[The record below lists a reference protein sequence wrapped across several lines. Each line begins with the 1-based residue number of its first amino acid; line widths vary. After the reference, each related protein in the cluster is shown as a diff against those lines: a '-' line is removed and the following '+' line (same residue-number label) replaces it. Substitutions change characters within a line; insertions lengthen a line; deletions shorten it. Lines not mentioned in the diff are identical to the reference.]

1 MKKHARMSVLKRIL
15 AVVIATA
22 VAVSILTVPDT
33 EVSAATGKV
42 KSVAVTNLPAK
53 QLTLKKGKT
62 FTLKSKVTVTGKA
75 SKKVTYKTSNK
86 KIATVNAKGK
96 ITAKKKGTAK
106 IYVISKADKKKKC
119 TITVTVGTPVT
130 KVKLNKTKSTMTVGK
145 KQTLKATVTPK
156 KASSKAVVWKSSN
169 KKVATVT
176 SKGVVKAKKAGTVTI
191 TATAKDGSGKK
202 ASCKVTVKKA
212 SAAKPVAPTP
222 VAPDYAIK
230 SMKVVGVE
238 SIEIT
243 LSKAVVLTKADFEIF
258 AKQYSYGTYKKPY
271 QVVQAETKDH
281 ITYTLHINDED
292 EFQKN
297 TYIKVAVKTSGV
309 YKECIYRDKTV
320 NIQKT
325 RYYAIKVNGVL
336 ESYNDDLTYGTGYR
350 TYSIDKLPVGMDYYI
365 LNDMIDE
372 SIVFTGSPTEAGETQ
387 SLLTCEDE
395 LGNKYQTTIIWII
408 YDENQLYSRS
418 TTCQYFSREN
428 GVYHKPYSV
437 YGGSGQYTYEL
448 VGGDYEL
455 FQATI
460 RTSGYMSVSFENV
473 DAGEYQIQV
482 KATDKNNPALYTVA
496 TITYT
501 IIDGAHISA
510 IVRDANGDPIRRGNY
525 SFHGYSDDPTQ
536 ELSSTSGSIQDGTM
550 SYTIIPGNYNITFY
564 NASHTAKYTF
574 YNQKC
579 PVNSGDEPMTFDVTL
594 PVYPVTIVPDPE
606 KSTATS
612 FGYWVD
618 VNGANAYGYESGDT
632 LYLPNGTYYIKT
644 EDGKS
649 YARFTVNG
657 KSLTVKAYDRQ

>member
-1 MKKHARMSVLKRIL
+1 MKKLAKMSVLKRIL

-106 IYVISKADKKKKC
+106 IYVISKANKKKKC

>member
-1 MKKHARMSVLKRIL
+1 MKKHTKMSVLKRIL
-15 AVVIATA
+15 AIVIAAA
-22 VAVSILTVPDT
+22 VAVSILTVPDV

>member
-119 TITVTVGTPVT
+119 TVTVTVGTPVT
-130 KVKLNKTKSTMTVGK
+130 KVKLNKTKSTMTIGK

>member
-1 MKKHARMSVLKRIL
+1 M
-15 AVVIATA
+15 
-22 VAVSILTVPDT
+22 
-33 EVSAATGKV
+33 
-42 KSVAVTNLPAK
+42 
-53 QLTLKKGKT
+53 
-62 FTLKSKVTVTGKA
+62 
-75 SKKVTYKTSNK
+75 
-86 KIATVNAKGK
+86 
-96 ITAKKKGTAK
+96 
-106 IYVISKADKKKKC
+106 
-119 TITVTVGTPVT
+119 
-130 KVKLNKTKSTMTVGK
+130 
-145 KQTLKATVTPK
+145 
-156 KASSKAVVWKSSN
+156 
-169 KKVATVT
+169 
-176 SKGVVKAKKAGTVTI
+176 
-191 TATAKDGSGKK
+191 
-202 ASCKVTVKKA
+202 
-212 SAAKPVAPTP
+212 
-222 VAPDYAIK
+222 
-230 SMKVVGVE
+230 E

-243 LSKAVVLTKADFEIF
+243 FSKAVVLTKADFEIF

-271 QVVQAETKDH
+271 QVVQAETSDH
-281 ITYTLHINDED
+281 ITYILHINDED

-325 RYYAIKVNGVL
+325 RYYAIKVNGAL

-428 GVYHKPYSV
+428 SVYHKPYSV

-448 VGGDYEL
+448 AGGDYEL

-525 SFHGYSDDPTQ
+525 SFHGYSDDPSQ
-536 ELSSTSGSIQDGTM
+536 KLSSTSGSIQDGTM

-618 VNGANAYGYESGDT
+618 VNGANAYEYESGDT

>member
-1 MKKHARMSVLKRIL
+1 MKKHAKTSVLKRIL
-15 AVVIATA
+15 AVVIAVA
-22 VAVSILTVPDT
+22 VAVSILAVPDA

-130 KVKLNKTKSTMTVGK
+130 KVKLNKTKSTMTIGK

-176 SKGVVKAKKAGTVTI
+176 SKGVVKAKKAGTATI

-202 ASCKVTVKKA
+202 ATCKVTVKKA
-212 SAAKPVAPTP
+212 SAAKPADPTP
-222 VAPDYAIK
+222 AAPDYAIK
-230 SMKVVGVE
+230 SMKVLGVE

-243 LSKAVVLTKADFEIF
+243 FSKAVVLTKADFEIF

-271 QVVQAETKDH
+271 QVVQAETSDH
-281 ITYTLHINDED
+281 ITYILHINDED

-325 RYYAIKVNGVL
+325 RYYAIKVNGAL
-336 ESYNDDLTYGTGYR
+336 ESYNDDFTYGTGYR

-365 LNDMIDE
+365 LNDIIDE

-428 GVYHKPYSV
+428 SVYHKPYSV

-448 VGGDYEL
+448 AGGDYEL
-455 FQATI
+455 FQMTI
-460 RTSGYMSVSFENV
+460 STSGYMSVSFENV

-579 PVNSGDEPMTFDVTL
+579 PVNSSDEPMTFDVTL

>member
-106 IYVISKADKKKKC
+106 IYVISKANKKKKC

>member
-106 IYVISKADKKKKC
+106 IYVISKANKKKKC

-350 TYSIDKLPVGMDYYI
+350 TYSIDKMPVGMDYYI

-428 GVYHKPYSV
+428 SVYHKPYDV

-460 RTSGYMSVSFENV
+460 WTSGYMSVSFENV

-510 IVRDANGDPIRRGNY
+510 IVRDANGDPIRRGTY
-525 SFHGYSDDPTQ
+525 SFNGYSDDPSQ

>member
-1 MKKHARMSVLKRIL
+1 MKKHTKMSVLKRIL
-15 AVVIATA
+15 AIVIAAA
-22 VAVSILTVPDT
+22 VAVSILTVPDV

-62 FTLKSKVTVTGKA
+62 FTLKSKVTVTGKV

-119 TITVTVGTPVT
+119 TVTVTVGTPVT

-222 VAPDYAIK
+222 AAPDYAIK

-428 GVYHKPYSV
+428 GVYHKPYDV

-460 RTSGYMSVSFENV
+460 WTSGYMSVSFENV

-525 SFHGYSDDPTQ
+525 SFHGYSDDPSQ
-536 ELSSTSGSIQDGTM
+536 KLSSTSGSIQDGTM

-644 EDGKS
+644 KDGKS

-657 KSLTVKAYDRQ
+657 KSLTVNAYDRQ

>member
-1 MKKHARMSVLKRIL
+1 MKKHTKMSMLKRIL
-15 AVVIATA
+15 AIVIAAA
-22 VAVSILTVPDT
+22 VAVSILTVPDV

-42 KSVAVTNLPAK
+42 RSVAVTNLPAK

-75 SKKVTYKTSNK
+75 SKKVIYKTSNK

-96 ITAKKKGTAK
+96 ITAKKKGSAK
-106 IYVISKADKKKKC
+106 IYVISKANKKKKC

-222 VAPDYAIK
+222 AAPDYAIK

-325 RYYAIKVNGVL
+325 RYYAIKVNGAL

-428 GVYHKPYSV
+428 GVYHKPYDV

-460 RTSGYMSVSFENV
+460 WTSGYMSVSFENV

-525 SFHGYSDDPTQ
+525 SFHGYSDDPSQ
-536 ELSSTSGSIQDGTM
+536 KLSSTSGSIQDGTM

-579 PVNSGDEPMTFDVTL
+579 PVNSSDEPMTFDVTL

-644 EDGKS
+644 KDGKS

>member
-1 MKKHARMSVLKRIL
+1 MKKHAKTSVLKRIL
-15 AVVIATA
+15 AVVIAVA
-22 VAVSILTVPDT
+22 VAVSILTVPDA

-130 KVKLNKTKSTMTVGK
+130 KVKLNKTKSTMTIGK

-212 SAAKPVAPTP
+212 SAAKPVDPTP
-222 VAPDYAIK
+222 AAPDYAIK
-230 SMKVVGVE
+230 SMKVLGVE

-243 LSKAVVLTKADFEIF
+243 FSKAVVLTKADFEIF

-271 QVVQAETKDH
+271 QVVQAETSDH
-281 ITYTLHINDED
+281 ITYILHINDED

-297 TYIKVAVKTSGV
+297 TYIKVAVKTGGV

-325 RYYAIKVNGVL
+325 RYYAIKVNGAL

-365 LNDMIDE
+365 LNDIIDE

-428 GVYHKPYSV
+428 SVYHKPYSV

-448 VGGDYEL
+448 AGGDYEL

-525 SFHGYSDDPTQ
+525 SFHGYSDDPSQ
-536 ELSSTSGSIQDGTM
+536 KLSSTSGSIQDGTM

-618 VNGANAYGYESGDT
+618 VNGANAYEYESGDT

>member
-1 MKKHARMSVLKRIL
+1 MKKHTKMSMLKRIL
-15 AVVIATA
+15 AIVIAAA
-22 VAVSILTVPDT
+22 VAVSILTVPDV
-33 EVSAATGKV
+33 EVSAAIGKV

-106 IYVISKADKKKKC
+106 IYVISKANKKKKC

-222 VAPDYAIK
+222 AVPDYAIK

-325 RYYAIKVNGVL
+325 RYYAIKVNGAL

-428 GVYHKPYSV
+428 GVYHKPYDV

-460 RTSGYMSVSFENV
+460 WTSGYMSVSFENV

-525 SFHGYSDDPTQ
+525 SFHGYSDDPSQ
-536 ELSSTSGSIQDGTM
+536 KLSSTSGSIQDGTM

-594 PVYPVTIVPDPE
+594 PAYPVTIVPDPE

>member
-1 MKKHARMSVLKRIL
+1 MKNGRTTMIKRFFAL
-15 AVVIATA
+15 ALAFA
-22 VAVSILTVPDT
+22 VAVSILTVPVQ
-33 EVSAATGKV
+33 ESYAAGGKV
-42 KSVAVTNLPAK
+42 KTVAVTNLPAK

-96 ITAKKKGTAK
+96 ITAKKKGTVK
-106 IYVISKADKKKKC
+106 IYVISKANKKKKC

-202 ASCKVTVKKA
+202 AACKVTVKKA
-212 SAAKPVAPTP
+212 SAAKPVDPTP
-222 VAPDYAIK
+222 AVPDYAIK

-350 TYSIDKLPVGMDYYI
+350 TYSIDKMPVGMDYYI

-428 GVYHKPYSV
+428 SVYHKPYDV

-448 VGGDYEL
+448 AGGDYEL
-455 FQATI
+455 FQTTI
-460 RTSGYMSVSFENV
+460 WTSGYMSVSFENV

-525 SFHGYSDDPTQ
+525 SFHGYSDDPSQ
-536 ELSSTSGSIQDGTM
+536 KLSSTSGSIQDGTM

-644 EDGKS
+644 KDGKS

-657 KSLTVKAYDRQ
+657 RSLTVNAYDRQ

>member
-106 IYVISKADKKKKC
+106 IYVISKANKKKKC

-350 TYSIDKLPVGMDYYI
+350 TYSIDKMPVGMDYYI

-510 IVRDANGDPIRRGNY
+510 IVRDANGDPIRRGTY
-525 SFHGYSDDPTQ
+525 SFNGYSDDPSQ

>member
-106 IYVISKADKKKKC
+106 IYVISKTNKKKKC

>member
-1 MKKHARMSVLKRIL
+1 MKKHAKTSVLKRIL
-15 AVVIATA
+15 AVVIAVA
-22 VAVSILTVPDT
+22 VAVSILTVPDA

-106 IYVISKADKKKKC
+106 IYVISKANKKKKC

-130 KVKLNKTKSTMTVGK
+130 KVKLNKTKSTMAVGK

-176 SKGVVKAKKAGTVTI
+176 SKGIVKAKKAGTVTI

-212 SAAKPVAPTP
+212 SAAKPVDQTP

-350 TYSIDKLPVGMDYYI
+350 TYSIDKMPVGMDYYI

-428 GVYHKPYSV
+428 GVYHKPYDV

-460 RTSGYMSVSFENV
+460 WTSGYMSVSFENV

-510 IVRDANGDPIRRGNY
+510 IVRDANGDPIRRGTY
-525 SFHGYSDDPTQ
+525 SFHGYSDDPSQ
-536 ELSSTSGSIQDGTM
+536 KLSSTSGSIQDGTM

-649 YARFTVNG
+649 YARFIVNG

>member
-1 MKKHARMSVLKRIL
+1 M
-15 AVVIATA
+15 
-22 VAVSILTVPDT
+22 
-33 EVSAATGKV
+33 
-42 KSVAVTNLPAK
+42 
-53 QLTLKKGKT
+53 
-62 FTLKSKVTVTGKA
+62 
-75 SKKVTYKTSNK
+75 
-86 KIATVNAKGK
+86 
-96 ITAKKKGTAK
+96 
-106 IYVISKADKKKKC
+106 
-119 TITVTVGTPVT
+119 
-130 KVKLNKTKSTMTVGK
+130 NKTKSTMTIGK

-176 SKGVVKAKKAGTVTI
+176 SKGVVKAKKAGTATI

-202 ASCKVTVKKA
+202 ATCKVTVKKA
-212 SAAKPVAPTP
+212 SAAKPADPTP
-222 VAPDYAIK
+222 AAPDYAIK
-230 SMKVVGVE
+230 SMKVLGVE

-243 LSKAVVLTKADFEIF
+243 FSKAVVLTKADFEIF

-271 QVVQAETKDH
+271 QVVQAETSDH
-281 ITYTLHINDED
+281 ITYILHINDED

-325 RYYAIKVNGVL
+325 RYYAIKVNGAL

-365 LNDMIDE
+365 LNDIIDE

-428 GVYHKPYSV
+428 SVYHKPYSV

-448 VGGDYEL
+448 AGGDYEL
-455 FQATI
+455 FQTTI
-460 RTSGYMSVSFENV
+460 STSGYMSVSFENV

-525 SFHGYSDDPTQ
+525 SFHGYSDDPSQ
-536 ELSSTSGSIQDGTM
+536 ELSSTSGSIKDGTM

-579 PVNSGDEPMTFDVTL
+579 PVNSSDEPMTFDVTL

>member
-1 MKKHARMSVLKRIL
+1 MKNGRTTMIKRIFAVTL
-15 AVVIATA
+15 AFA
-22 VAVSILTVPDT
+22 VAVSILTVPVQ
-33 EVSAATGKV
+33 EAYAAGGKV
-42 KSVAVTNLPAK
+42 KTVAVTNLPAK

-62 FTLKSKVTVTGKA
+62 FTLKSKVTVTRKA

-106 IYVISKADKKKKC
+106 IYVISKANKKKKC

-130 KVKLNKTKSTMTVGK
+130 KVKLNKTKSTMTIGK

-176 SKGVVKAKKAGTVTI
+176 SKGVVKAKKAGTATI

-202 ASCKVTVKKA
+202 ATCKVTVKKA
-212 SAAKPVAPTP
+212 SAAKPADPTP
-222 VAPDYAIK
+222 AAPDYAIK
-230 SMKVVGVE
+230 SMKVLGVE

-243 LSKAVVLTKADFEIF
+243 FSKAVVLTKADFEIF

-271 QVVQAETKDH
+271 QVVQAETSDH
-281 ITYTLHINDED
+281 ITYILHINDED

-325 RYYAIKVNGVL
+325 RYYAIKVNGAL

-428 GVYHKPYSV
+428 SVYHKPYSV
-437 YGGSGQYTYEL
+437 YGGCGQYTYEL
-448 VGGDYEL
+448 AGGDYEL

-525 SFHGYSDDPTQ
+525 SFHGYSDDPSQ
-536 ELSSTSGSIQDGTM
+536 KLSSTSGSIQDGTM

-618 VNGANAYGYESGDT
+618 VNGANAYEYESGDT

>member
-15 AVVIATA
+15 AVVIAAA
-22 VAVSILTVPDT
+22 VAVSIFTVPDA

-75 SKKVTYKTSNK
+75 SKKVIYKTSNK

-96 ITAKKKGTAK
+96 ITAKKKGSAK
-106 IYVISKADKKKKC
+106 IYVISKANKKKKC

-222 VAPDYAIK
+222 AAPDYAIK

-325 RYYAIKVNGVL
+325 RYYAIKVNGAL

-428 GVYHKPYSV
+428 GVYHKPYDV

-460 RTSGYMSVSFENV
+460 WTSGYMSVSFENV

-525 SFHGYSDDPTQ
+525 SFHGYSDDPSQ
-536 ELSSTSGSIQDGTM
+536 KLSSTSGSIQDGTM

-579 PVNSGDEPMTFDVTL
+579 PVNSSDEPMTFDVTL

-644 EDGKS
+644 KDGKS

>member
-62 FTLKSKVTVTGKA
+62 FTLKSKVTGKA

-106 IYVISKADKKKKC
+106 IYVISKANKKKKC

-222 VAPDYAIK
+222 AAPDYAIK

-350 TYSIDKLPVGMDYYI
+350 TYSIDKMPVGMDYYI

>member
-1 MKKHARMSVLKRIL
+1 
-15 AVVIATA
+15 
-22 VAVSILTVPDT
+22 
-33 EVSAATGKV
+33 
-42 KSVAVTNLPAK
+42 
-53 QLTLKKGKT
+53 
-62 FTLKSKVTVTGKA
+62 
-75 SKKVTYKTSNK
+75 
-86 KIATVNAKGK
+86 
-96 ITAKKKGTAK
+96 
-106 IYVISKADKKKKC
+106 
-119 TITVTVGTPVT
+119 
-130 KVKLNKTKSTMTVGK
+130 
-145 KQTLKATVTPK
+145 
-156 KASSKAVVWKSSN
+156 
-169 KKVATVT
+169 
-176 SKGVVKAKKAGTVTI
+176 
-191 TATAKDGSGKK
+191 
-202 ASCKVTVKKA
+202 
-212 SAAKPVAPTP
+212 
-222 VAPDYAIK
+222 
-230 SMKVVGVE
+230 
-238 SIEIT
+238 
-243 LSKAVVLTKADFEIF
+243 
-258 AKQYSYGTYKKPY
+258 
-271 QVVQAETKDH
+271 
-281 ITYTLHINDED
+281 
-292 EFQKN
+292 
-297 TYIKVAVKTSGV
+297 
-309 YKECIYRDKTV
+309 
-320 NIQKT
+320 
-325 RYYAIKVNGVL
+325 
-336 ESYNDDLTYGTGYR
+336 
-350 TYSIDKLPVGMDYYI
+350 MDYYI

-428 GVYHKPYSV
+428 SVYHKPYSV

-448 VGGDYEL
+448 AGGDYEL

-525 SFHGYSDDPTQ
+525 SFHGYSDDPSQ
-536 ELSSTSGSIQDGTM
+536 KLSSTSGSIQDGTM

-618 VNGANAYGYESGDT
+618 VNGANAYEYESGDT

>member
-1 MKKHARMSVLKRIL
+1 MKNGRTTMIKRFFAL
-15 AVVIATA
+15 ALAFA
-22 VAVSILTVPDT
+22 VAVSILTVPVQ
-33 EVSAATGKV
+33 ESYAAGGKV
-42 KSVAVTNLPAK
+42 KTVAVTNLPAK

-106 IYVISKADKKKKC
+106 IYVIAKADKKKKC
-119 TITVTVGTPVT
+119 TVTVTVGTPVT
-130 KVKLNKTKSTMTVGK
+130 KVKLNKTKSTMTIGK

-176 SKGVVKAKKAGTVTI
+176 SKGVVKAKKAGTATI

-202 ASCKVTVKKA
+202 ASCKVTIKKA
-212 SAAKPVAPTP
+212 SAAKPADPTP
-222 VAPDYAIK
+222 AAPDYAIK
-230 SMKVVGVE
+230 SMKVLGVE

-243 LSKAVVLTKADFEIF
+243 FSKAVVLTKADFEIF

-271 QVVQAETKDH
+271 QVVQAETSDH
-281 ITYTLHINDED
+281 ITYILHINDED

-297 TYIKVAVKTSGV
+297 TYIKVAVKTGGV

-325 RYYAIKVNGVL
+325 RYYAIKVNGAL

-365 LNDMIDE
+365 LNDIIDE

-448 VGGDYEL
+448 AGGDYEL

-579 PVNSGDEPMTFDVTL
+579 PVNSSDEPMTFDVTL

-618 VNGANAYGYESGDT
+618 VNGANTYGYESGDT

>member
-106 IYVISKADKKKKC
+106 IYVISKANKKKKC

-510 IVRDANGDPIRRGNY
+510 IVWDANGDPIRRGNY

>member
-106 IYVISKADKKKKC
+106 IYVISKANKKKKC

-350 TYSIDKLPVGMDYYI
+350 TYSIDKMPVGMDYYI

>member
-1 MKKHARMSVLKRIL
+1 MKKHTKMSMLKRIL
-15 AVVIATA
+15 AIVIAAA
-22 VAVSILTVPDT
+22 VAVSILTVPDV

-156 KASSKAVVWKSSN
+156 KASSKAVVWQSSN

-176 SKGVVKAKKAGTVTI
+176 SKGVVKAKKAGTVKI

-222 VAPDYAIK
+222 AAPDYAIK

-325 RYYAIKVNGVL
+325 RYYAIKVNGAL

-365 LNDMIDE
+365 LNDIIDE

-428 GVYHKPYSV
+428 GVYHKPYDV

-460 RTSGYMSVSFENV
+460 WTSGYMSVSFENV

-525 SFHGYSDDPTQ
+525 SFHGYSDDPSQ
-536 ELSSTSGSIQDGTM
+536 KLSSTSGSIQDGTM

-579 PVNSGDEPMTFDVTL
+579 PVNSSDEPMTFDVTL

-644 EDGKS
+644 KDGKS

>member
-1 MKKHARMSVLKRIL
+1 MKKHAKTSVLKRIL
-15 AVVIATA
+15 AVVIAVA
-22 VAVSILTVPDT
+22 VAVSILTVPDA

-130 KVKLNKTKSTMTVGK
+130 KVKLNKTKSTMTIGK

-212 SAAKPVAPTP
+212 SAAKPVDPTP
-222 VAPDYAIK
+222 AAPDYAIK
-230 SMKVVGVE
+230 SMKVFGVE

-243 LSKAVVLTKADFEIF
+243 FSKAVVLTKADFEIF

-271 QVVQAETKDH
+271 QVVQAETSDH
-281 ITYTLHINDED
+281 ITYILHINDED

-297 TYIKVAVKTSGV
+297 TYVKVAVKTSGV

-325 RYYAIKVNGVL
+325 RYYAIKVNGAL

-365 LNDMIDE
+365 LNDIIDE

-428 GVYHKPYSV
+428 SVYHKPYSV

-448 VGGDYEL
+448 AGGDYEL
-455 FQATI
+455 FQTTI
-460 RTSGYMSVSFENV
+460 STSGYMSVSFENV

-536 ELSSTSGSIQDGTM
+536 KLSSTSGSIQDGTM

>member
-1 MKKHARMSVLKRIL
+1 MKKHAKTSVLKRIL
-15 AVVIATA
+15 AVVIAVT
-22 VAVSILTVPDT
+22 VAVSIFTVPDA

-62 FTLKSKVTVTGKA
+62 FTLKSKVTVTRKA

-119 TITVTVGTPVT
+119 TVTVTVGTPVT
-130 KVKLNKTKSTMTVGK
+130 KVKLNKTKSTMTIGK

-176 SKGVVKAKKAGTVTI
+176 SKGVVKAKKAGTATI

-202 ASCKVTVKKA
+202 ATCKVTVKKA
-212 SAAKPVAPTP
+212 SAAKPADPTP
-222 VAPDYAIK
+222 AAPDYAIK
-230 SMKVVGVE
+230 SMKVLGVE

-243 LSKAVVLTKADFEIF
+243 FSKAVVLTKADFEIF

-271 QVVQAETKDH
+271 QVVQAETSDH
-281 ITYTLHINDED
+281 ITYILHINDED

-325 RYYAIKVNGVL
+325 RYYAIKVNGAL

-395 LGNKYQTTIIWII
+395 LGNKYQTTIIWMI

-448 VGGDYEL
+448 AGGDYEL
-455 FQATI
+455 FQTTI
-460 RTSGYMSVSFENV
+460 STSGYMRVSFENV

-482 KATDKNNPALYTVA
+482 KITDKNNPALYTVA

-525 SFHGYSDDPTQ
+525 SLHGYSDDPSQ
-536 ELSSTSGSIQDGTM
+536 KLNSTSGSIQDGTM

-657 KSLTVKAYDRQ
+657 KSLTVNAYDRQ

>member
-15 AVVIATA
+15 AVVIAAA
-22 VAVSILTVPDT
+22 VAVSIFTVPDA

-75 SKKVTYKTSNK
+75 SKKVIYKTSNK

-96 ITAKKKGTAK
+96 ITAKKKGSAK
-106 IYVISKADKKKKC
+106 IYVISKANKKKKC

-222 VAPDYAIK
+222 AAPDYAIK

-325 RYYAIKVNGVL
+325 RYYAIKVNGAL

-428 GVYHKPYSV
+428 GVYHKPYDV

-460 RTSGYMSVSFENV
+460 WTSGYMSVSFENV

-525 SFHGYSDDPTQ
+525 SFHGYSDDPSQ
-536 ELSSTSGSIQDGTM
+536 KLSSTSGSIQDGTM

>member
-1 MKKHARMSVLKRIL
+1 MKKLAKMSVLKRIL

-106 IYVISKADKKKKC
+106 IYVISKANKKKKC

-130 KVKLNKTKSTMTVGK
+130 KVKLNKTKSTMAVGK
-145 KQTLKATVTPK
+145 KQTLKVTVTPK

-460 RTSGYMSVSFENV
+460 WTSGYMSVSFENV

>member
-145 KQTLKATVTPK
+145 KQTLKVTVTPK

-350 TYSIDKLPVGMDYYI
+350 TYSIDKMPVGMDYYI

-428 GVYHKPYSV
+428 SVYHKPYDV

-460 RTSGYMSVSFENV
+460 WTSGYMSVSFENV

-510 IVRDANGDPIRRGNY
+510 IVRDANGDPIRRGTY
-525 SFHGYSDDPTQ
+525 SFNGYSDDPSQ

>member
-1 MKKHARMSVLKRIL
+1 MKKHTKMSVLKRIL
-15 AVVIATA
+15 AIVIAAA
-22 VAVSILTVPDT
+22 VAVSILTVPDV

-62 FTLKSKVTVTGKA
+62 FTLKSKVTVTGKV

-222 VAPDYAIK
+222 AAPDYAIK

-448 VGGDYEL
+448 AGGDYEL

-579 PVNSGDEPMTFDVTL
+579 PVNSSDEPMTFDVTL

>member
-1 MKKHARMSVLKRIL
+1 MKKHTKMSMLKRIL
-15 AVVIATA
+15 AIVIAAA
-22 VAVSILTVPDT
+22 VAVSILTVPDV

-119 TITVTVGTPVT
+119 TVTVTVGTPVT
-130 KVKLNKTKSTMTVGK
+130 KVKLNKTKSTMTIGK

-176 SKGVVKAKKAGTVTI
+176 SKGVVKAKKAGTATI

-202 ASCKVTVKKA
+202 ATCKVTVKKA
-212 SAAKPVAPTP
+212 SAAKPADPTP
-222 VAPDYAIK
+222 AAPDYAIK
-230 SMKVVGVE
+230 SMKVLGVE

-243 LSKAVVLTKADFEIF
+243 FSKAVVLTKADFEIF

-271 QVVQAETKDH
+271 QVVQAETSDH
-281 ITYTLHINDED
+281 ITYILHINDED

-297 TYIKVAVKTSGV
+297 TYIKVAVKTGGV

-325 RYYAIKVNGVL
+325 RYYAIKVNGAL

-365 LNDMIDE
+365 LNDIIDE

-448 VGGDYEL
+448 AGGDYEL

-579 PVNSGDEPMTFDVTL
+579 PVNSSDEPMTFDVTL

-618 VNGANAYGYESGDT
+618 VNGANTYGYESGDT

>member
-130 KVKLNKTKSTMTVGK
+130 KVKLNKTKSTMTIGK